1 MAWQDNEANFRE
13 EDFTEDE
20 EDEDFIEDDEDEDDD
35 WLEDEDDD
43 ELYYYM
49 DEDGNVDWDAYIH
62 DQDSDYPMCGDWS

>member
-1 MAWQDNEANFRE
+1 MAWQDNEENFRE
-13 EDFTEDE
+13 EDFT
-20 EDEDFIEDDEDEDDD
+20 EDEDDD

-49 DEDGNVDWDAYIH
+49 DEDGEVDWDAYIH